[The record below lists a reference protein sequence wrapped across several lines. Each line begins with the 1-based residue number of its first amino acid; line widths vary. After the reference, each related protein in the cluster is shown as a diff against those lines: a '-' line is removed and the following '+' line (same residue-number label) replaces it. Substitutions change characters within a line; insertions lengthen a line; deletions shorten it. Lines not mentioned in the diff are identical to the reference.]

1 MEFTYTEAKELIR
14 EIGRFEEAQYN
25 HYGLTVLTVGNNEY
39 TIGTDDEADKA
50 THEHIEDSVWA
61 FNTDFLAYMTDLPRK
76 IFEAL
81 QPQCESANGAILAC
95 IEQTCGIDD
104 FVEEA
109 ISADGRGHFLS
120 NYDGYET
127 VIGDNLFMFRIN

>member
-1 MEFTYTEAKELIR
+1 MEFTYTEAKELINT
-14 EIGRFEEAQYN
+14 IGRFEVTSYN
-25 HYGLTVLTVGNNEY
+25 HYGLTILEVGNNEY
-39 TIGTDDEADKA
+39 AIGTDDEADKA
-50 THEHIEDSVWA
+50 VQEYIEGSVWA
-61 FNTDFLAYMTDLPRK
+61 FNANFLASMTDMPCE

-81 QPQCESANGAILAC
+81 QPQCESSNDAILAC

-120 NYDGYET
+120 NYDGYEAN
-127 VIGDNLFMFRIN
+127 VEGLVMFRIN

>member
-25 HYGLTVLTVGNNEY
+25 HYGLTILEVGNNEY
-39 TIGTDDEADKA
+39 AIGTEDEADEA
-50 THEHIEDSVWA
+50 THEYIEGSVWA
-61 FNTDFLAYMTDLPRK
+61 FNADFLASMTDMPCE

-81 QPQCESANGAILAC
+81 QPQCESSNDPILAC
-95 IEQTCGIDD
+95 IEKTCGINE

-109 ISADGRGHFLS
+109 INCDGRGHFLS
-120 NYDGYET
+120 SYDGCET
-127 VIGDNLFMFRIN
+127 EIHDDLFMYRIN